1 MTGWLQLA
9 GRAALVAGC
18 GGIGRACVDALVAEG
33 ARVLAVDSSPQTLE
47 KLHTEAAFAAAA
59 GRTHRA
65 DLADPQSCRNAV
77 AAAENTFGRLDV
89 LIHAVGVNDRRPVL
103 ELADADWDRV
113 LSVNLSSAFH
123 LGQAAGRVM
132 CRQGAG
138 RIVFVSSVS
147 GALAHRRHAAYA
159 ASKGG
164 LNQLLRVMAHEWAAA
179 GVAVNAVAPGY
190 LQTPL
195 TERYLAEPGVR
206 AELEAMVPAGR
217 LGTVHDVVDPAL
229 FLASPRAGFVTGHV
243 MYVDG
248 GRTLV

>member
-1 MTGWLQLA
+1 MTGWLELA
-9 GRAALVAGC
+9 GRAVLVAGA
-18 GGIGRACVDALVAEG
+18 GGIGRACIDGLVAEG
-33 ARVLAVDSSPQTLE
+33 ARVLAVDSDQQALE
-47 KLHTEAAFAAAA
+47 KLHTDPAFHAA
-59 GRTHRA
+59 GGQIFHA
-65 DLADPQSCRNAV
+65 DLRDPQRCRDAV
-77 AAAENTFGRLDV
+77 AAAQQTFGRLDV

-103 ELADADWDRV
+103 ELTDADWDRV

-132 CRQGAG
+132 CAQRGG

-147 GALAHRRHAAYA
+147 GALAHRLHAPYA

-164 LNQLLRVMAHEWAAA
+164 LNQLLKVMAHEWAEA

-190 LQTPL
+190 LETPL
-195 TERYLAEPGVR
+195 TEQYLAKPGVR
-206 AELEAMVPAGR
+206 AGLEAMVPAGR
-217 LGTVHDVVDPAL
+217 LGTVHDIVNPAL
-229 FLASPRAGFVTGHV
+229 FLASSRATFVTGHV